1 VSAKYDA
8 ISDLFVSLE
17 DFMVRLT
24 VYTRESVSEELRQK
38 LAQILTTLLSIFAMS
53 RGAIKEG
60 RLFSFGR
67 NFLLGD
73 NDNVKAAV
81 AQLDKLTQSE
91 DRLVG
96 AETLTE
102 AKRTGRTVDDISVTV
117 MSTNVAMQEH
127 GTVLRS
133 VDVDVKE
140 IRREISEFAQNMND
154 QRAEASEDGAQKAQ
168 ERLYQVLR
176 PSVMAQDL
184 YDAIS
189 KKRVAGT
196 GDWIRDEYFFQSWMR
211 KLTPILWISGN
222 PGAGKSFLSANII
235 SLLRE
240 ENPQGVQS
248 TTHVSVGYFFFK
260 DTTPDT
266 RSFHQA
272 LCDLAFQISQNDDA
286 YRKHLLMAC
295 QSSEDIKTIPSAWRK
310 LFLEFYVDGPDT
322 NSSLYMVMDGIDEAY
337 DEERKTFLELV
348 KDILPGGD
356 HQQGRIQLAIIGRPQ
371 LMDEIID
378 ALESE
383 DVPTIHITG
392 EKVC

>member
-1 VSAKYDA
+1 
-8 ISDLFVSLE
+8 
-17 DFMVRLT
+17 
-24 VYTRESVSEELRQK
+24 
-38 LAQILTTLLSIFAMS
+38 
-53 RGAIKEG
+53 
-60 RLFSFGR
+60 
-67 NFLLGD
+67 
-73 NDNVKAAV
+73 
-81 AQLDKLTQSE
+81 
-91 DRLVG
+91 
-96 AETLTE
+96 
-102 AKRTGRTVDDISVTV
+102 
-117 MSTNVAMQEH
+117 
-127 GTVLRS
+127 
-133 VDVDVKE
+133 
-140 IRREISEFAQNMND
+140 
-154 QRAEASEDGAQKAQ
+154 
-168 ERLYQVLR
+168 
-176 PSVMAQDL
+176 
-184 YDAIS
+184 
-189 KKRVAGT
+189 
-196 GDWIRDEYFFQSWMR
+196 MR

-272 LCDLAFQISQNDDA
+272 LCDVAFQISQNDDA
-286 YRKHLLMAC
+286 YRKHLLMTC
-295 QSSEDIKTIPSAWRK
+295 QSPEDIKTIPSAWRK

-371 LMDEIID
+371 LRDEIID
-378 ALESE
+378 ALENE
-383 DVPTIHITG
+383 DVPTIHVTG